1 MWIGNDVR
9 GSFHDQFQLLYGF
22 DQMLETEV
30 MTKYE
35 VICG

>member
-1 MWIGNDVR
+1 MWIGKDVR
-9 GSFHDQFQLLYGF
+9 GSFHDIFELLCGL
-22 DQMLETEV
+22 DQMMEEDV